1 MIVDILGTEYT
12 VTRNTSAIEG
22 MGADGICQAYNRKII
37 YRDLKDFLEDIDSV
51 SAKKLRRDEVIRHEV
66 IHAFFAESGLSKYGD
81 DEVLVDWI
89 AKQMPKINEAVNKIL
104 KSEEYDLLKKGE
116 SYFKNDPKEKCGVP
130 VLQKAYPDR
139 HAFIREYVGK

>member
-51 SAKKLRRDEVIRHEV
+51 LAKKLRRDEV

-104 KSEEYDLLKKGE
+104 KSEED
-116 SYFKNDPKEKCGVP
+116 
-130 VLQKAYPDR
+130 
-139 HAFIREYVGK
+139 

>member
-1 MIVDILGTEYT
+1 MLMEFVRHTIEKSFTEIL
-12 VTRNTSAIEG
+12 RI
-22 MGADGICQAYNRKII
+22 
-37 YRDLKDFLEDIDSV
+37 FLEDIDSV

-104 KSEEYDLLKKGE
+104 KSEED
-116 SYFKNDPKEKCGVP
+116 
-130 VLQKAYPDR
+130 
-139 HAFIREYVGK
+139 

>member
-51 SAKKLRRDEVIRHEV
+51 SAKKLRRD
-66 IHAFFAESGLSKYGD
+66 

-104 KSEEYDLLKKGE
+104 KSEED
-116 SYFKNDPKEKCGVP
+116 
-130 VLQKAYPDR
+130 
-139 HAFIREYVGK
+139 

>member
-66 IHAFFAESGLSKYGD
+66 IHAFFVESGLT
-81 DEVLVDWI
+81 L
-89 AKQMPKINEAVNKIL
+89 
-104 KSEEYDLLKKGE
+104 
-116 SYFKNDPKEKCGVP
+116 
-130 VLQKAYPDR
+130 
-139 HAFIREYVGK
+139 

>member
-37 YRDLKDFLEDIDSV
+37 YRDLKDFLEDIDSI
-51 SAKKLRRDEVIRHEV
+51 SAKKVRRDEVIRHEV
-66 IHAFFAESGLSKYGD
+66 IHAFFAESGLSRYGD

-104 KSEEYDLLKKGE
+104 KSEEDN
-116 SYFKNDPKEKCGVP
+116 S
-130 VLQKAYPDR
+130 
-139 HAFIREYVGK
+139 

>member
-22 MGADGICQAYNRKII
+22 MGADGICQLYDKKII
-37 YRDLKDFLEDIDSV
+37 YKELKDFLGKDDSLT
-51 SAKKLRRDEVIRHEV
+51 AKRVRRDQVIRHEV
-66 IHAFFAESGLSKYGD
+66 IHAFFAESGLIESGY

-104 KSEEYDLLKKGE
+104 KSEEDN
-116 SYFKNDPKEKCGVP
+116 S
-130 VLQKAYPDR
+130 
-139 HAFIREYVGK
+139 

>member
-22 MGADGICQAYNRKII
+22 MGADGICQPYNRKII
-37 YRDLKDFLEDIDSV
+37 YRDLNDFLDDIDSV

-66 IHAFFAESGLSKYGD
+66 THAFFAESGLSKYGD

-89 AKQMPKINEAVNKIL
+89 AKQMPKINEVVNKIL
-104 KSEEYDLLKKGE
+104 KSEEE
-116 SYFKNDPKEKCGVP
+116 NS
-130 VLQKAYPDR
+130 
-139 HAFIREYVGK
+139 

>member
-66 IHAFFAESGLSKYGD
+66 IHVFFAESGLSKYGD

-104 KSEEYDLLKKGE
+104 KSEED
-116 SYFKNDPKEKCGVP
+116 
-130 VLQKAYPDR
+130 
-139 HAFIREYVGK
+139 